1 MRDIES
7 LKRRLPPPQRNI
19 LNYVQ
24 SSGEVS
30 AADLEKSGFDKNFAS
45 AALHDL
51 TKSGVLKER
60 YNEEKK
66 EFLYSA
72 NQ

>member
-7 LKRRLPPPQRNI
+7 LKKRLPPPQRNV

-24 SSGEVS
+24 TNGEVS
-30 AADLEKSGFDKNFAS
+30 VGNLESEGFDKNFAS

-51 TKSGVLKER
+51 TKSGLLEER
-60 YNEEKK
+60 YDDERK
-66 EFLYSA
+66 EFLYSLK
-72 NQ
+72 Q